1 MYIQPHLNGLRPDLV
16 LLNPKVG
23 IAVFEIKDWALTT
36 IQHMI
41 EANRTTQDPSN
52 QIKRYK
58 EEILELYCPRLN
70 DSFEHAAKQ
79 AITAGL
85 IFTKISQAEINRY
98 YPYGM
103 NSYPAY
109 HPLAGSDSLAEGN
122 MNVLFPEWQRRSSS
136 VMSEETAN
144 DLRGWLKEP
153 AFSQEQREPLNINIR
168 DPQQR
173 EIIKN
178 RRHVRYRRIKGA
190 AGSGKSVAL
199 AARAAELAIEDKQV
213 LVCTYN
219 ITLMNYLRDLVARH
233 ARSLANQQVMPS
245 QVTRQRIEYRNFHDW
260 CKRICINN
268 GYERDYDQLW
278 TNDQNEETL
287 KHRMAKLVS
296 RIYDDSSTNA
306 DLPVYDAILVDEG
319 QDYELLW
326 WQTLRKA
333 VASEGEMLLVADK
346 TQNIYGTAQAWTE
359 EAMIGAGFPG
369 NWMELKTSYRLPH
382 QIIPI
387 LQRFADQFLT
397 NEEVDIPRQLEF
409 VGPVELR
416 WVQVSSK
423 MPINVCV
430 NVCVEEVRQQMQ
442 RLNRDTAIPDITFL
456 SGYEMGHAFVN
467 EFEQRNVHVI
477 NTFGQDNRESRRKK
491 LVFFQGDARV
501 RATTLHSFKGWEARH
516 LVLYVSTIA
525 SPEDCA
531 LLYTALTRLKGHS
544 QGSLLTVVSSCSELY
559 NFGRG
564 WSDFDEITETN

>member
-1 MYIQPHLNGLRPDLV
+1 
-16 LLNPKVG
+16 
-23 IAVFEIKDWALTT
+23 
-36 IQHMI
+36 
-41 EANRTTQDPSN
+41 
-52 QIKRYK
+52 
-58 EEILELYCPRLN
+58 
-70 DSFEHAAKQ
+70 
-79 AITAGL
+79 
-85 IFTKISQAEINRY
+85 
-98 YPYGM
+98 M

>member
-1 MYIQPHLNGLRPDLV
+1 
-16 LLNPKVG
+16 
-23 IAVFEIKDWALTT
+23 
-36 IQHMI
+36 
-41 EANRTTQDPSN
+41 
-52 QIKRYK
+52 
-58 EEILELYCPRLN
+58 
-70 DSFEHAAKQ
+70 
-79 AITAGL
+79 
-85 IFTKISQAEINRY
+85 
-98 YPYGM
+98 
-103 NSYPAY
+103 
-109 HPLAGSDSLAEGN
+109 
-122 MNVLFPEWQRRSSS
+122 
-136 VMSEETAN
+136 
-144 DLRGWLKEP
+144 
-153 AFSQEQREPLNINIR
+153 
-168 DPQQR
+168 
-173 EIIKN
+173 
-178 RRHVRYRRIKGA
+178 
-190 AGSGKSVAL
+190 
-199 AARAAELAIEDKQV
+199 
-213 LVCTYN
+213 
-219 ITLMNYLRDLVARH
+219 MNYLRDLVARH
-233 ARSLANQQVMPS
+233 ARSLANQQVMS

-333 VASEGEMLLVADK
+333 VASDGEMLLVADK

-369 NWMELKTSYRLPH
+369 NLELKTSYRLPH

-442 RLNRDTAIPDITFL
+442 RLT
-456 SGYEMGHAFVN
+456 
-467 EFEQRNVHVI
+467 
-477 NTFGQDNRESRRKK
+477 
-491 LVFFQGDARV
+491 
-501 RATTLHSFKGWEARH
+501 
-516 LVLYVSTIA
+516 
-525 SPEDCA
+525 
-531 LLYTALTRLKGHS
+531 
-544 QGSLLTVVSSCSELY
+544 
-559 NFGRG
+559 
-564 WSDFDEITETN
+564 